1 MKQLFCLMLL
11 LIPGF
16 LFSQQSRDSNAVEEP
31 IYDTTSIDIKS
42 TNSFYFCSKRY
53 KIPRD
58 CDKKDQSGCCSFSS
72 QIFLNQKLPVSGHL
86 GCYDGTSLS
95 WNYFETDEQARSSFE
110 GYSPQIKRQMKKF
123 NQTAIKLFICNQKV
137 TAYKL
142 NYTTFQKYRGHEIIA
157 YGTINGQH
165 VMVHL
170 HSQKELNSNNDMQP
184 VFQEIIKFE

>member
-1 MKQLFCLMLL
+1 
-11 LIPGF
+11 
-16 LFSQQSRDSNAVEEP
+16 
-31 IYDTTSIDIKS
+31 
-42 TNSFYFCSKRY
+42 
-53 KIPRD
+53 
-58 CDKKDQSGCCSFSS
+58 
-72 QIFLNQKLPVSGHL
+72 
-86 GCYDGTSLS
+86 
-95 WNYFETDEQARSSFE
+95 
-110 GYSPQIKRQMKKF
+110 MKKF

-142 NYTTFQKYRGHEIIA
+142 NYTTFQKYKGHEIIA